1 MFVSQRVNALKKAVN
16 AQALVREVCGGD
28 TPSHAVEEAP
38 GEAEGQIIV
47 QDLDEPGN
55 I

>member
-1 MFVSQRVNALKKAVN
+1 MLVSQRVNALKKAVN

-38 GEAEGQIIV
+38 GQIIV